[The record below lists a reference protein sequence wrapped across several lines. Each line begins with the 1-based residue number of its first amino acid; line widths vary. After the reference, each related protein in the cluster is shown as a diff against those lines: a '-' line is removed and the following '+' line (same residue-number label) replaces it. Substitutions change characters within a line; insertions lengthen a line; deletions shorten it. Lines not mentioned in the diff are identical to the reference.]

1 MERVAVGVSANSA
14 TLFLQKNMEENNKIN
29 ELDAMMRL
37 SEVINDSPTVVE
49 IGGQKYNINALKIGT
64 QVLIAEETCKVQKH
78 QEGNM
83 VDVFNS
89 FSNSIPAIIRCIAF
103 ALLNDKDKI
112 YKDYSKR
119 EFSDEFYAT
128 CEKIEWE
135 SNRQQWMSILVD
147 VIKKIDIS
155 FSFTITEQ
163 MSMIRD
169 LMMKKRT
176 PVR

>member
-1 MERVAVGVSANSA
+1 MEDKS
-14 TLFLQKNMEENNKIN
+14 KIN

-37 SEVINDSPTVVE
+37 SEVINDTPTIVE
-49 IGGQKYNINALKIGT
+49 IGGKKYNITALKIGT
-64 QVLIAEETCKVQKH
+64 QILIAEETCKVQKH

-83 VDVFNS
+83 VDVFKS
-89 FSNSIPAIIRCIAF
+89 FANSIPAVIRCIAF
-103 ALLNDKDKI
+103 AILNDKDKI

-119 EFSDEFYAT
+119 EFSEEFYAT

-135 SNRQQWMSILVD
+135 SDRQQWMSILVE
-147 VIKKIDIS
+147 IIRKIDIS

-169 LMMKKRT
+169 LTMKKRT
-176 PVR
+176 PER

>member
-1 MERVAVGVSANSA
+1 MEDKS
-14 TLFLQKNMEENNKIN
+14 KIN

-37 SEVINDSPTVVE
+37 SEVINDTPTIVE
-49 IGGQKYNINALKIGT
+49 IGGKKYNITALKIGT
-64 QVLIAEETCKVQKH
+64 QILIAEETSKVQKH

-83 VDVFNS
+83 VDVFKS
-89 FSNSIPAIIRCIAF
+89 FANSIPAVIRCIAF
-103 ALLNDKDKI
+103 AILNDKDKI

-119 EFSDEFYAT
+119 EFSEEFYAT

-135 SNRQQWMSILVD
+135 SDRQQWMSILVE
-147 VIKKIDIS
+147 IIRKIDIS

-169 LMMKKRT
+169 LTMKKRN
-176 PVR
+176 PER

>member
-1 MERVAVGVSANSA
+1 MEGKS
-14 TLFLQKNMEENNKIN
+14 KIN

-37 SEVINDSPTVVE
+37 SEVINDTPTIVE
-49 IGGQKYNINALKIGT
+49 IGGKKYNITALKIGT
-64 QVLIAEETCKVQKH
+64 QILIAEETSKVQKH

-83 VDVFNS
+83 VDVFKS
-89 FSNSIPAIIRCIAF
+89 FANSIPAVIRCIAF
-103 ALLNDKDKI
+103 AILNDKDKI

-119 EFSDEFYAT
+119 EFSEEFYAT

-135 SNRQQWMSILVD
+135 SDRQQWMAILVE
-147 VIKKIDIS
+147 IIRKIDIS

-169 LMMKKRT
+169 LTMKKRT
-176 PVR
+176 PER

>member
-1 MERVAVGVSANSA
+1 MEDKS
-14 TLFLQKNMEENNKIN
+14 KIN

-37 SEVINDSPTVVE
+37 SEVINDTPTIVE
-49 IGGQKYNINALKIGT
+49 IGGKKYNITALKIGT
-64 QVLIAEETCKVQKH
+64 QILIAEETSKVQKH

-83 VDVFNS
+83 VDVFKS
-89 FSNSIPAIIRCIAF
+89 FANSIPAVIRCIAF
-103 ALLNDKDKI
+103 AILNDKDKI

-119 EFSDEFYAT
+119 EFSEEFYAT

-135 SNRQQWMSILVD
+135 SDRQQWMAILVE
-147 VIKKIDIS
+147 IIRKIDIS

-169 LMMKKRT
+169 LTMKKRT
-176 PVR
+176 PER

>member
-1 MERVAVGVSANSA
+1 MEDKS
-14 TLFLQKNMEENNKIN
+14 KIN

-37 SEVINDSPTVVE
+37 SEVINDTPTIVE
-49 IGGQKYNINALKIGT
+49 IGGKKYNITSLKIGT
-64 QVLIAEETCKVQKH
+64 QILIAEETSKVQKH

-83 VDVFNS
+83 VDVFKS
-89 FSNSIPAIIRCIAF
+89 FANSIPAVIRCIAF
-103 ALLNDKDKI
+103 AILNDKDKI

-119 EFSDEFYAT
+119 EFSEEFYAT

-135 SNRQQWMSILVD
+135 SDRQQWMSILVE
-147 VIKKIDIS
+147 IIRKIDIS

-169 LMMKKRT
+169 LTMKKRT
-176 PVR
+176 PER

>member
-1 MERVAVGVSANSA
+1 MEDKS
-14 TLFLQKNMEENNKIN
+14 KIN

-37 SEVINDSPTVVE
+37 SEVINDTPTIVE
-49 IGGQKYNINALKIGT
+49 IGGKKYNITALKIGT
-64 QVLIAEETCKVQKH
+64 QILIAEETSKVQKH

-83 VDVFNS
+83 VDVFKS
-89 FSNSIPAIIRCIAF
+89 FANSIPAVIRCIAF
-103 ALLNDKDKI
+103 AILNDKDKI

-119 EFSDEFYAT
+119 EFSEEFYAT

-135 SNRQQWMSILVD
+135 SDRQQWMSILVE
-147 VIKKIDIS
+147 IIRKIDIS

-169 LMMKKRT
+169 LTMKKRT
-176 PVR
+176 PER

>member
-1 MERVAVGVSANSA
+1 MEDKS
-14 TLFLQKNMEENNKIN
+14 KIN

-37 SEVINDSPTVVE
+37 SEVINDTPTIVE
-49 IGGQKYNINALKIGT
+49 IGGKKYNVTSLKIGT
-64 QVLIAEETCKVQKH
+64 QILIAEETSKVQKH

-83 VDVFNS
+83 VDVFKS
-89 FSNSIPAIIRCIAF
+89 FANSIPAVIRCIAF
-103 ALLNDKDKI
+103 AILNDKDKI

-119 EFSDEFYAT
+119 EFSEEFYAT

-135 SNRQQWMSILVD
+135 SDRQQWMAILVE
-147 VIKKIDIS
+147 IIRKIDIS

-169 LMMKKRT
+169 LTMKKRT
-176 PVR
+176 PER

>member
-1 MERVAVGVSANSA
+1 MEDKS
-14 TLFLQKNMEENNKIN
+14 KIN

-37 SEVINDSPTVVE
+37 SEVINDTPTIVE
-49 IGGQKYNINALKIGT
+49 IGGKKYHITALKIGT
-64 QVLIAEETCKVQKH
+64 QILIAEETSKVQKH

-83 VDVFNS
+83 VDVFKS
-89 FSNSIPAIIRCIAF
+89 FANSIPAVIRCIAF
-103 ALLNDKDKI
+103 AILNDKDKI

-119 EFSDEFYAT
+119 EFSEEFYAT

-135 SNRQQWMSILVD
+135 SDRQQWMSILVE
-147 VIKKIDIS
+147 IIRKIDIS

-169 LMMKKRT
+169 LTMKKRT
-176 PVR
+176 PER

>member
-1 MERVAVGVSANSA
+1 MEDKS
-14 TLFLQKNMEENNKIN
+14 KIK

-37 SEVINDSPTVVE
+37 SEVINDTPTIVE
-49 IGGQKYNINALKIGT
+49 IGGKKYHITALKIGT
-64 QVLIAEETCKVQKH
+64 QILIAEETSKVQKH

-83 VDVFNS
+83 VDVFKS
-89 FSNSIPAIIRCIAF
+89 FANSIPAVIRCIAF
-103 ALLNDKDKI
+103 AILNDKDKI

-119 EFSDEFYAT
+119 EFSEEFYAT

-135 SNRQQWMSILVD
+135 SDRQQWMSILVE
-147 VIKKIDIS
+147 IIRKIDIS

-169 LMMKKRT
+169 LTMKKRN
-176 PVR
+176 PER